1 MARHTWATVAIYL
14 DIPRE
19 TVAHALGHSLRD
31 VTEIYIDFDPR
42 KVDEANRRVIDW
54 VLYGRR

>member
-1 MARHTWATVAIYL
+1 MGIHADVA
-14 DIPRE
+14 
-19 TVAHALGHSLRD
+19 SLRD

-54 VLYGRR
+54 VLYGKR